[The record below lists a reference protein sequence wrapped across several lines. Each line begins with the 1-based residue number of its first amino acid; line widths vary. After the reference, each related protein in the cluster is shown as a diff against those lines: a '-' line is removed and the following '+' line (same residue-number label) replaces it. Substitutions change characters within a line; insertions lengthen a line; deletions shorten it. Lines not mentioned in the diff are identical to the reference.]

1 MSIRIIYKYFANL
14 NCFLLHLVIFW
25 KKVER
30 DHCQFSFPLI
40 WCRNSSCAQ
49 CAIVTVAIR
58 ISARDFLVTIKST
71 INQLCL
77 LDLAPGGG
85 LINKNTIHHVLQ
97 NFYRAFQSE
106 WYILDNLFT
115 MLSGR
120 TAARKM
126 PRTQRRHTGE
136 IIKRN
141 LSWVWYTSGSVIGK
155 YWNSLR

>member
-1 MSIRIIYKYFANL
+1 MSVSFSL
-14 NCFLLHLVIFW
+14 NMMQEQQL
-25 KKVER
+25 
-30 DHCQFSFPLI
+30 
-40 WCRNSSCAQ
+40 

-58 ISARDFLVTIKST
+58 ISTSDFLVTIKST

-85 LINKNTIHHVLQ
+85 LINKNTTHHVLQ

-106 WYILDNLFT
+106 RHILEDLFT

-126 PRTQRRHTGE
+126 PRTHRHTGE

-141 LSWVWYTSGSVIGK
+141 LSWVYDTHRAVSLVNIETRYDKYLSEASV
-155 YWNSLR
+155 